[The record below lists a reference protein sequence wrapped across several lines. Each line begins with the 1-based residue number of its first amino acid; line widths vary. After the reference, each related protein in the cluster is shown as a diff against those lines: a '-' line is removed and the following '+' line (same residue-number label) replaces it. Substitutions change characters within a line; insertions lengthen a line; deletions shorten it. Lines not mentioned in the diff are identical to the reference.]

1 MQIKKDEVRLK
12 ILETAT
18 NEFLK
23 KGYENTSMRV
33 IAQKSHTTLG
43 NIYHYYSNKEKLLDT
58 ILIPTIENIEAM
70 LEEHIES
77 AGKINLTH
85 ENALEYIKKFEDNE
99 LMVLLDKKVV
109 ILLKLKSSH
118 LLKRKENIIR
128 RVQEHLSWHFQM
140 GHDAHYSEIVL
151 DALIEGVKHVLSE
164 HEDMADAKAELIK
177 FSHLLC
183 TGIIG
188 QKR

>member
-1 MQIKKDEVRLK
+1 MQIKKEEVRLK

-23 KGYENTSMRV
+23 RGYENTSMRI

-58 ILIPTIENIEAM
+58 ILMPTIENIETM
-70 LEEHIES
+70 LAEHIES
-77 AGKINLTH
+77 AENITLTH
-85 ENALEYIKKFEDNE
+85 ENALEFIKKFEENE
-99 LMVLLDKKVV
+99 LMVFLDKRVV
-109 ILLKLKSSH
+109 ILLKLTSSH
-118 LLKRKENIIR
+118 LLKRKENIIKLLL
-128 RVQEHLSWHFQM
+128 EHLRWHFQM
-140 GHDAHYSEIVL
+140 GDDAHYSEIVL
-151 DALIEGVKHVLSE
+151 DVIIEGVKHVLSE
-164 HEDMADAKAELIK
+164 HDDMMDAKAELMK

-188 QKR
+188 QIR